1 MEKARLSDIANLA
14 GVSKAAA
21 GKVLNGGRAQIRVGA
36 EARKRILE
44 AARQLNYQPNMAA
57 SILAGG
63 SSKLIGVLI
72 DSRAPESMYGILAEI
87 ELAADALGYRILTAQ
102 AHDNPEKLMQSYY
115 ALKQNGV
122 DGIISFSHDYSHLG
136 CRLDQRLKD
145 DHKIVFVLNTDE
157 ENTSA
162 VDVDFRSGMSIALE
176 HLRSR
181 GYRKTALVLSGSGSR
196 NNLPLSCRN
205 RLDGFQQNCPRKQA
219 FLLNSP
225 SIDVCRLGEECRR
238 LVQEALIPEKYDS
251 ALVMN
256 DLFAF
261 VLMDALTEAGLDIP
275 ADFGVVGCDNHP
287 IGACYPVKLTTL
299 NYDRIKIARS
309 ALQVLLEK
317 IAGNSDPV
325 RMIFPMELV
334 VREST
339 NKITD
344 IISSRKGK
352 NHD

>member
-1 MEKARLSDIANLA
+1 MENARLSDIANLA

-72 DSRAPESMYGILAEI
+72 DSRAPEFMYGVLAEI
-87 ELAADALGYRILTAQ
+87 ELAADALGYRIMTAQ

-115 ALKQNGV
+115 SLKQNGV
-122 DGIISFSHDYSHLG
+122 DGIISFSHDYSQLG

-145 DHKIVFVLNTDE
+145 DPRIVFVINTDE
-157 ENTSA
+157 HNTSA

-176 HLRSR
+176 HLRRR
-181 GYRKTALVLSGSGSR
+181 GYRKTALILSGSGSR
-196 NNLPLSCRN
+196 KNLPLSCQN
-205 RLDGFQQNCPRKQA
+205 RVEGFLVSCPEEQV
-219 FLLNSP
+219 FLLNAS
-225 SIDVCRLGEECRR
+225 SRDVYGLGKESRR
-238 LVQEALIPEKYDS
+238 LVREVLIPEKYDS

-261 VLMDALTEAGLDIP
+261 VVMDALMEAGLHIP

-299 NYDRIKIARS
+299 NYDRQKIARS

-334 VREST
+334 IREST
-339 NKITD
+339 NKIST
-344 IISSRKGK
+344 
-352 NHD
+352 

>member
-1 MEKARLSDIANLA
+1 MEKARLSDIAKLA

-21 GKVLNGGRAQIRVGA
+21 GKVLNGGRAQIRVGT
-36 EARKRILE
+36 EARKRIME
-44 AARQLNYQPNMAA
+44 AARQLNYQPNVPA
-57 SILAGG
+57 SVLAGG
-63 SSKLIGVLI
+63 SSKIIGVLI
-72 DSRAPESMYGILAEI
+72 DSRAPEFMYRVLAEV

-115 ALKQNGV
+115 SLKQNGV
-122 DGIISFSHDYSHLG
+122 DGIISFSHDYSQLG

-145 DHKIVFVLNTDE
+145 DPRIVFVINTDE
-157 ENTSA
+157 HNTSA

-181 GYRKTALVLSGSGSR
+181 GYRKTALILSGSGSR
-196 NNLPLSCRN
+196 NLPLSCQN
-205 RLDGFQQNCPRKQA
+205 RVEGFLVSCPEEQV
-219 FLLNSP
+219 FLLNCS
-225 SIDVCRLGEECRR
+225 SADVYRLGKESRR
-238 LVQEALIPEKYDS
+238 LVREVLIPEKYDS
-251 ALVMN
+251 ALAMN

-261 VLMDALTEAGLDIP
+261 VVMDALMEAGLNIP

-299 NYDRIKIARS
+299 NYDREKIARS

-334 VREST
+334 IREST
-339 NKITD
+339 NKIST
-344 IISSRKGK
+344 
-352 NHD
+352 